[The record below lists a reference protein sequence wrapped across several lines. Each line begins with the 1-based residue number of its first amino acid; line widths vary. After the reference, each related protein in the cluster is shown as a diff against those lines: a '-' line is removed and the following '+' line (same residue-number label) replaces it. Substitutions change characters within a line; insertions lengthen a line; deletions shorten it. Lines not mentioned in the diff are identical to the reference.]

1 MWNDLIYMTMANIES
16 TTKVGVRTDMKV
28 RLGDILMAL
37 SWREIAKNYFGKSS
51 SWLYHKMDGIDGNG
65 GVGGFS
71 DSEAMQLKDALIDLS
86 DRIRAAADRI

>member
-1 MWNDLIYMTMANIES
+1 MANIES

-86 DRIRAAADRI
+86 DRIRAATDRI

>member
-1 MWNDLIYMTMANIES
+1 MANIES

-86 DRIRAAADRI
+86 DRIRTAADRI

>member
-1 MWNDLIYMTMANIES
+1 MANIES

>member
-1 MWNDLIYMTMANIES
+1 MADIES
-16 TTKVGVRTDMKV
+16 TTKAGVRTDMKA

-37 SWREIAKNYFGKSS
+37 SWREIARNYFGKSS
-51 SWLYHKMDGIDGNG
+51 SWLYHKLDGIDGNG

-71 DSEAMQLKDALIDLS
+71 DSEAMELKDALIDLS